1 MNYLL
6 ALAAVVF
13 LTLPYNA
20 HAKPVYTASEQNVSL
35 TLHTEDCAFKDT
47 VAMPLKAT
55 WTENGVTVEG
65 CWIPRPDLKVVLF
78 YFPADK
84 SVFAVGMERFKR
96 MVDA

>member
-1 MNYLL
+1 MKRL
-6 ALAAVVF
+6 ALALLLLVPLAAE
-13 LTLPYNA
+13 PKA
-20 HAKPVYTASEQNVSL
+20 VYTASEQNVAL
-35 TLHTEDCAFKDT
+35 TLFTEDCAFKET

-65 CWIPRPDLKVVLF
+65 CWIPRPDLKIVLF

-84 SVFAVGMERFKR
+84 SVFAVGMDRFKR

>member
-1 MNYLL
+1 MKRLY
-6 ALAAVVF
+6 AAVLLFFVPIAF
-13 LTLPYNA
+13 
-20 HAKPVYTASEQNVSL
+20 AKPVYTTSEQNVSL
-35 TLHTEDCAFKDT
+35 TLHTDECAFQET